1 MSNTVKAILLLLA
14 AMAVFTVLDTSAKVL
29 TQSLPIPV
37 SVFFRYFI
45 ALLIAIG
52 VVWQRGGASLLT
64 TRHPYLQVSRGLL
77 LMGSTFGN
85 FLAMSYLQL
94 AQTAAIFFTIPLWV
108 CALSM
113 PLLGEKVGLRRW
125 MAVAVG
131 FGGVIVIMRPG
142 SAGFHWAMLVSLGNA
157 FLGACYNLAT
167 RKVGGHDATETS
179 LFYVCLVGAAA
190 SALPA
195 FNAWLQPVG
204 GQWVLLLLMGVAGAA
219 GHLLMIE
226 AHRLAPASTIA
237 PFIYTQIIWMTLS
250 GALVFGQF
258 PDLWTV
264 LGAAVVVAS
273 GIYVFN
279 RERQHGVT
287 TAQAVTPED

>member
-1 MSNTVKAILLLLA
+1 
-14 AMAVFTVLDTSAKVL
+14 MAVFTVLDTSAKFL

-45 ALLIAIG
+45 ALIIAAL
-52 VVWQRGGASLLT
+52 VVWRRGGASLLI
-64 TRHPYLQVSRGLL
+64 TRHPVLQVLRGLL

-108 CALSM
+108 CALSV

-125 MAVAVG
+125 LAVAVG
-131 FGGVIVIMRPG
+131 FCGVLVIMRPG
-142 SAGFHWAMLVSLGNA
+142 TMSFHWAMLLALWNS

-167 RKVGGHDATETS
+167 RKVGGRDSTETS
-179 LFYVCLVGAAA
+179 LFYVCLVGAAGA
-190 SALPA
+190 AAPMAANWVEPSGWQWLP
-195 FNAWLQPVG
+195 
-204 GQWVLLLLMGVAGAA
+204 LLLMGLAGAT
-219 GHLLMIE
+219 GHLMVIE

-237 PFIYTQIIWMTLS
+237 PFIYSQIVWMTIS

-258 PDLWTV
+258 PDLWTIV
-264 LGAAVVVAS
+264 GASIVVMS

-279 RERQHGVT
+279 RERKLGGS
-287 TAQAVTPED
+287 AAEATPED